1 VAAIFAAPGE
11 IRKLHSW
18 RLTQGTNKRQM
29 KAGAGKLIFGET
41 TKKREVLALIG
52 ERSLER
58 KPTSYRTLAREFL
71 ISSDAACA
79 HLKRLWRE
87 RLIRSTEFPSNYSD
101 LSRERPSIR
110 ELQFLIS
117 RRGVYRLAA
126 WKRREKSEDWL

>member
-1 VAAIFAAPGE
+1 
-11 IRKLHSW
+11 
-18 RLTQGTNKRQM
+18 
-29 KAGAGKLIFGET
+29 LIFGET

-87 RLIRSTEFPSNYSD
+87 RLIHSTDDPPNYSD
-101 LSRERPSIR
+101 FPREKPSIR
-110 ELQFLIS
+110 ELKFLIS
-117 RRGVYRLAA
+117 RRGVERLEA
-126 WKRREKSEDWL
+126 WKRHEKDEDWQ